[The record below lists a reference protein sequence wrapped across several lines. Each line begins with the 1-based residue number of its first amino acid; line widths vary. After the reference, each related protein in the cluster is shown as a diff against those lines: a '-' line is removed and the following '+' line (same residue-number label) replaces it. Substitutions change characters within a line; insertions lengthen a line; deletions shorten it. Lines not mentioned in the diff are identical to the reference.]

1 VVSGQIIFP
10 WCINGLHCKGPTE
23 YCKPYEDLVPQLDPS
38 IEDMKRVVVDEKKRP
53 TIPDAWA
60 HIKIMRNL
68 TWLITYCWDSHPFTR
83 PSALLVY
90 KTLDDYL
97 NNNPFD

>member
-60 HIKIMRNL
+60 HIKVSYIIYSRGNCTCL
-68 TWLITYCWDSHPFTR
+68 HAT
-83 PSALLVY
+83 
-90 KTLDDYL
+90 
-97 NNNPFD
+97 NNNNNCNHKLFTAL